1 MESSFLK
8 EDSMR
13 HRVQWFV
20 LSVSFVAIGCQQSS
34 DGSTGANAKASVTEA
49 LQAPSAVPSAA
60 VAKPRSVFRR
70 HGGIASGLFRA
81 AHDLDLA
88 QAPQNAL
95 GTIEANLKADDDGIR
110 AAMKVF
116 RADLVVGVK
125 AGKLDSAKL
134 TADDGV
140 VEEAIANHKA
150 KEAEALDSLHA
161 LLDAAQRTTLV
172 ASVRAK
178 QAERE
183 SRMTDWI
190 KAKEADGAAPD
201 WSKKRLDK
209 LTADLALDPAQ
220 QSQVAAILAKASDPP
235 SRTGFQSRLDE
246 RQKRTDALLT
256 AFAGDTFDAKTLD
269 LSILPG
275 KTAREPFDHIV
286 AFVSKLLPILHPDQR
301 DKFAAS
307 LDRPFGWG
315 GHPGVSGEA
324 PARSP
329 TDDIAFPFNEPIDN
343 PGEARP
349 AAAY

>member
-1 MESSFLK
+1 
-8 EDSMR
+8 MR
-13 HRVQWFV
+13 HRVKWFL
-20 LSVSFVAIGCQQSS
+20 LSASLVAFGCQQNSE
-34 DGSTGANAKASVTEA
+34 ANAGTNASSSAAEA

-60 VAKPRSVFRR
+60 TAKPRSVFRR
-70 HGGIASGLFRA
+70 HGGIASSLFRA

-88 QAPQNAL
+88 QAQQNAL
-95 GTIEANLKADDDGIR
+95 GTLEANLKADDDGIR
-110 AAMKVF
+110 AAMKIF
-116 RADLVVGVK
+116 RADLMIGVK

-140 VEEAIANHKA
+140 VEEAVTNHKA

-161 LLDAAQRTTLV
+161 LVDAAQRTTLV

-178 QAERE
+178 QAEHE
-183 SRMTDWI
+183 SRMTDWV

-209 LTADLALDPAQ
+209 LTADLALEPGQ
-220 QSQVAAILAKASDPP
+220 QSQVAAILARASDPP
-235 SRTGFQSRLDE
+235 NGAGFQSRLNE

-256 AFAGDTFDAKTLD
+256 AFASDTFDAKSLE

-286 AFVSKLLPILHPDQR
+286 VFVSKLLPILHPDQR
-301 DKFAAS
+301 GKFAAS

-315 GHPGVSGEA
+315 GHPGASGAA
-324 PARSP
+324 PARNP
-329 TDDIAFPFNEPIDN
+329 TDDIAFPFNEPVDN